1 MIYYGKNLF
10 QSYDMLDFYTPE
22 FVIYEI
28 NANYIMLNEIMWVIQ
43 NFENLK
49 HYLKT

>member
-1 MIYYGKNLF
+1 MVYYGKNLF
-10 QSYDMLDFYTPE
+10 QSYNMLDFYTPE

-28 NANYIMLNEIMWVIQ
+28 NANYIMLNEIMCVIQ